1 MHVQE
6 ASETCY
12 QTINKSWSEIDE
24 IASKDGGLS
33 ILSKKFHTCSLL
45 NNSSELKDYLK
56 SVYAGAAQYDSPPR
70 YPVTV
75 VCGGIDGA
83 SSGNDTLSKIFS
95 GLVAYRGNRSCY
107 VNQPGNLSE
116 TDIGWGWQVIS
127 YINLVILSPSHN

>member
-1 MHVQE
+1 MISYYFIV
-6 ASETCY
+6 
-12 QTINKSWSEIDE
+12 
-24 IASKDGGLS
+24 L
-33 ILSKKFHTCSLL
+33 LFFSLL
-45 NNSSELKDYLK
+45 NNSSELKNYLQ
-56 SVYAGAAQYDSPPR
+56 SVYARAAQYDSPPR

-83 SSGNDTLSKIFS
+83 SSGNDTLNKIFA

-107 VNQPGNLSE
+107 VNQPRNLSE